1 MPNVTLS
8 IDQNLLTRGR
18 ELAKA
23 RGMSLNSL
31 IRQLLD
37 ETTATSSD
45 AMDEMRKCLRETKG
59 NSRGWKFDRDELHRY

>member
-45 AMDEMRKCLRETKG
+45 AMDEMMKCLRETKG